1 MKVESLNHIRTVIE
15 GAAQKS
21 GVDFSYLLNQAK
33 VESSLNP
40 EAKSKSSSATGLY
53 QFIDST
59 WLDMVKNHG
68 DKYGLESYQAA
79 IKQHGHVDH
88 KVKQEILNLRKD
100 PALSANMAAELASSN
115 QDYLEKSGV
124 KTTPTAL
131 YMAHFLGA
139 GKAVEFLKEHEQSPY
154 APAAALFPKE
164 ANANR
169 AVFYHGN
176 GKAKSMDEIY
186 GHFEQKIEGGVDVTQ
201 SSSFIAQTDDYV
213 PSPLALLNAQS
224 KNDFTD
230 KSWHIIWNQS
240 EPVLSE
246 QTQETDKDQPDYVP
260 LADAD
265 SPFGWLNARNGA
277 RKNIAVPWENRI
289 PNTALQDLGAKPVP
303 QNLLNA
309 GTLRL
314 FLEKAGH

>member
-1 MKVESLNHIRTVIE
+1 
-15 GAAQKS
+15 
-21 GVDFSYLLNQAK
+21 
-33 VESSLNP
+33 
-40 EAKSKSSSATGLY
+40 
-53 QFIDST
+53 
-59 WLDMVKNHG
+59 
-68 DKYGLESYQAA
+68 
-79 IKQHGHVDH
+79 
-88 KVKQEILNLRKD
+88 
-100 PALSANMAAELASSN
+100 
-115 QDYLEKSGV
+115 
-124 KTTPTAL
+124 
-131 YMAHFLGA
+131 
-139 GKAVEFLKEHEQSPY
+139 
-154 APAAALFPKE
+154 
-164 ANANR
+164 
-169 AVFYHGN
+169 
-176 GKAKSMDEIY
+176 MDEIY